1 MHDTARVNG
10 NAARPA
16 RTKQPRRQDAAKRP
30 AHSGRAPVTL
40 EQQPSVA
47 STDVAPQSAI
57 TASAP
62 SETSHSLLPARYVAA
77 LKALEKCARID
88 ECKALSDECAALKMY
103 ARQAKDPTL
112 RLLTARIH
120 ARAVRRCGELLKT
133 IPSSQ
138 GRKNLHGELPDGTV
152 TRRKAAQDAGLSER
166 QMITALRIAS
176 IPAAQFEAL
185 VQSASPPS
193 VTRLAALG
201 RKTGA
206 PRSNAAHPNALS
218 PARTRKLFRSVQEF
232 CLGNEPGDVA
242 RAFTSQDSPA
252 LREFDPTL
260 RRWLDKFAENL
271 PEADNATA
279 R

>member
-1 MHDTARVNG
+1 MHDTASVNG

-16 RTKQPRRQDAAKRP
+16 RTKQPSRRDAAKRP
-30 AHSGRAPVTL
+30 AHRGRAPVTL

-138 GRKNLHGELPDGTV
+138 GRKNLHGELPDG
-152 TRRKAAQDAGLSER
+152 SC
-166 QMITALRIAS
+166 
-176 IPAAQFEAL
+176 
-185 VQSASPPS
+185 SAI
-193 VTRLAALG
+193 RG
-201 RKTGA
+201 
-206 PRSNAAHPNALS
+206 
-218 PARTRKLFRSVQEF
+218 
-232 CLGNEPGDVA
+232 A
-242 RAFTSQDSPA
+242 RAIGLATQRDTAGRARAKNRCASKQCRAPQCAQPCQGSQAIQKCSGVL
-252 LREFDPTL
+252 LRKRTG
-260 RRWLDKFAENL
+260 RRGACLHESRL
-271 PEADNATA
+271 SCTA
-279 R
+279 